1 MRYKA
6 ELTQA
11 VRAFLNG
18 LHEDDKQA
26 VRVLLNAI
34 GEAPELGDP
43 VQTLDNVFY
52 QKTYWLDRQRWP
64 DGIRLF
70 YRYWNDTL
78 LVAVIDAGDHRTSAR
93 FPGQSIFLTS
103 VKRIGVA
110 WYVTI
115 VLGGRDANCDFHRSS
130 AYCRS
135 NPQLLR
141 A

>member
-1 MRYKA
+1 MRYKV

-93 FPGQSIFLTS
+93 FPGQSIYPDE
-103 VKRIGVA
+103 R
-110 WYVTI
+110 
-115 VLGGRDANCDFHRSS
+115 
-130 AYCRS
+130 
-135 NPQLLR
+135 
-141 A
+141 